1 MSRNILLTAAAARP
15 RSRSLFPRQASPLA
29 RARLAAMLVAVLV
42 LAALL
47 TLTACGGGGEE
58 EATATTPADETSTQA
73 PTVEQPT
80 ATPEETTPEAAESP
94 AVRIDWCDLVTAEE
108 ADEALGE
115 FVTGILSVGHGNC
128 LWHTDSV
135 IYLRIEQGSADDL
148 QADAEMEGVAGEP
161 VPGIGE
167 EAAWFDGV
175 RLPSHHIDFEGTTV
189 ALGVLSVRQGDAYLR
204 IMLNLP
210 EADSSTQLEI
220 AKGLAAKAIERIP

>member
-1 MSRNILLTAAAARP
+1 MRWIATERLPAAPPKGRVALVTLLA
-15 RSRSLFPRQASPLA
+15 
-29 RARLAAMLVAVLV
+29 

-47 TLTACGGGGEE
+47 ASTACGGGDGEPT
-58 EATATTPADETSTQA
+58 ATAPAGETPTKA

-80 ATPEETTPEAAESP
+80 PTAEESP
-94 AVRIDWCDLVTAEE
+94 AARIDWCDLVTAEE

-115 FVTGILSVGHGNC
+115 FVTGVLSVGHGNC

-175 RLPSHHIDFEGTTV
+175 RSPSHHIDFEGTTV

-204 IMLNLP
+204 ITLNLP
-210 EADSSTQLEI
+210 EADSSTQLEV
-220 AKGLAAKAIERIP
+220 AKGLAAKVTERIP